1 MTEQIMTIIK
11 YAIVFGVIYM
21 CYTAFVYFMQRIR
34 INRLHAEGKRLIIE
48 SMLQYGE
55 WVWEPYVNT
64 DPLPLVGVS
73 LDEYERRLKD
83 SIEEIKRVREQLLEQ
98 HMKKEKENERN

>member
-21 CYTAFVYFMQRIR
+21 CYTACVYLMQRIR
-34 INRLHAEGKRLIIE
+34 INRLHAESKRLMIE
-48 SMLQYGE
+48 TMLQYGAG
-55 WVWEPYVNT
+55 VWESYVNT

-73 LDEYERRLKD
+73 LDEYERRLQDNMEK
-83 SIEEIKRVREQLLEQ
+83 IKRVREQLLEE
-98 HMKKEKENERN
+98 HIAKEKENERN